1 MVIPFSIELF
11 IEDEN
16 SCRGPLRMEVD
27 GDRTV
32 LELRRR
38 VEDEFGIGS
47 RIQVRTE
54 INATYESYFKSELN
68 HIPNIARGGSTAR
81 DF

>member
-1 MVIPFSIELF
+1 MLFIPFSIELF

-54 INATYESYFKSELN
+54 INAIYGRRVTQPMD
-68 HIPNIARGGSTAR
+68 HILL
-81 DF
+81 